1 MENLQKGR
9 NCEIVIRIRKKLSD
23 GTSIDLIS
31 FSKPKVEL
39 REIMDKD
46 WVNDDRGA
54 MGFEEMEEVKMVD
67 RGRFKCDDSGRFG
80 ERLKNVQEGRKAG
93 VIHGKMIRG
102 IVREHIGYN
111 ARVERKFR
119 NIDADEV
126 RKHNINSFRE
136 DITRQGASKPV
147 LHGDKSLIAQ
157 KALDGLRGR
166 WHTLMRA

>member
-1 MENLQKGR
+1 MG
-9 NCEIVIRIRKKLSD
+9 IRDKLSD
-23 GTSIDLIS
+23 RASIDPVS
-31 FSKPKVEL
+31 FSKSEVEL

-46 WVNDDRGA
+46 WVNDDDREV
-54 MGFEEMEEVKMVD
+54 MGFEEMEKVKMVD

-126 RKHNINSFRE
+126 RKHNINSFHSG
-136 DITRQGASKPV
+136 IARQGASKPI
-147 LHGDKSLIAQ
+147 LHGDKGLKAQ
-157 KALDGLRGR
+157 PTYDGLRGR
-166 WHTLMRA
+166 RHTLMRA